1 MMMQVNV
8 QSCRCC
14 DGQIPFQIKFKDCV
28 FKCVMHASKV
38 CFGSAM
44 KARTAARLFTL
55 LFLAISCFSSL
66 KPRLARLANSSKGR
80 FCFRCSK
87 NGCFILGLRRLRGRA
102 DKRTC
107 APALLQL
114 RLTFF
119 CRLVKVWAWGS
130 CPESIY
136 HLAKAAVKL
145 TKIEAQKMPVLCVG
159 VVISF
164 RFYYWYFN
172 TLESFGNINCHLVMG
187 HN

>member
-1 MMMQVNV
+1 MMMMMQVNM
-8 QSCRCC
+8 QSCRWC

-28 FKCVMHASKV
+28 FKCVMF
-38 CFGSAM
+38 CFGSAI

-55 LFLAISCFSSL
+55 LSLAVSCFSSL

-87 NGCFILGLRRLRGRA
+87 SGCFTLGLRRQWGRA

-119 CRLVKVWAWGS
+119 RRLVKVWAWGS

-145 TKIEAQKMPVLCVG
+145 AKIEAQKKKSVLCVG
-159 VVISF
+159 VVIFF